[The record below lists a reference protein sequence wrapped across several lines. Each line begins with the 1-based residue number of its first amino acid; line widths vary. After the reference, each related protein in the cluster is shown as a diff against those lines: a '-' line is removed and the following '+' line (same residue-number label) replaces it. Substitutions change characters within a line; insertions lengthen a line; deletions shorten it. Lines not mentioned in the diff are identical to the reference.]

1 MAGRDS
7 GFFCVQAEEG
17 EICVMKPIRAFAN
30 LFGVDVDLNENLVV
44 KKGDQYFLVTE
55 DLKKT
60 MSKGF
65 FYIGSYLGKV
75 KDGVFSPGFEFL
87 KMLPQKN
94 ANCIVVDEKTE
105 WLFICGRDVF
115 KRGITGMKGST
126 KRGDYVLVLNKNGET
141 LGYGRVTCDFG
152 EVKKGV
158 AVKNILDLGD
168 FLRREKRL

>member
-1 MAGRDS
+1 
-7 GFFCVQAEEG
+7 
-17 EICVMKPIRAFAN
+17 MKPIRDFAN

-55 DLKKT
+55 DMEKT
-60 MSKGF
+60 VSKGF
-65 FYIGSYLGKV
+65 FCIGCYLGKV

-87 KMLPQKN
+87 RMLSQKN
-94 ANCIVVDEKTE
+94 ANCVVVDEKTE
-105 WLFICGRDVF
+105 WLFICGRDIF
-115 KRGITGMKGST
+115 KRGIAGTKRSA

-141 LGYGRVTCDFG
+141 LGYGRVTCVFD

>member
-1 MAGRDS
+1 
-7 GFFCVQAEEG
+7 
-17 EICVMKPIRAFAN
+17 MKPIRDFAN

-44 KKGDQYFLVTE
+44 KKEDQYFLVTE
-55 DLKKT
+55 DLKKA
-60 MSKGF
+60 MAKGF
-65 FYIGSYLGKV
+65 FCIGCYLGKV

-87 KMLPQKN
+87 RMLSQKN
-94 ANCIVVDEKTE
+94 ANCVVVDEKTE
-105 WLFICGRDVF
+105 WLFSCGRDIF
-115 KRGITGMKGST
+115 KRGIAGTKRSA

-141 LGYGRVTCDFG
+141 LGYGRVTCDFD